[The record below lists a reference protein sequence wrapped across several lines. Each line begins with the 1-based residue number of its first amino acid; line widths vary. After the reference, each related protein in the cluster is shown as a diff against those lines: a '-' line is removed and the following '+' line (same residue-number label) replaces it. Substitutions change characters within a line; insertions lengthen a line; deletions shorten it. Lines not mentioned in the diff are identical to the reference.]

1 MGAPDQ
7 VELVVPRVDVEHRAD
22 SCDVVLVAVCIFD
35 VLVAD
40 GHLGEQS
47 EAPGRALAQFLC
59 GVEAVHQQ
67 RPSPGPLVFETV
79 KNLNAAAGPGV
90 RIRVRTIVVT
100 PLREDGGVRRC
111 KIVGENVFFGKKRH

>member
-79 KNLNAAAGPGV
+79 KNLNAAAGTRGQNQSQNHCCH
-90 RIRVRTIVVT
+90 TAK
-100 PLREDGGVRRC
+100 GGWGCEAV
-111 KIVGENVFFGKKRH
+111 